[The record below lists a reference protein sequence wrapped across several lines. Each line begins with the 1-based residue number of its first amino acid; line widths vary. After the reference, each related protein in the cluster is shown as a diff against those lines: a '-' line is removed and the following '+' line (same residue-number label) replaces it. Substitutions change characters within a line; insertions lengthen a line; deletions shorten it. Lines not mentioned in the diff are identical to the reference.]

1 MDKIWYVLKNKFGE
15 TVETNTDRSVLEQH
29 KREREQ
35 YLRKSGDTIEVLKEM
50 PRADGWDRL
59 PTIGDIKGMNDFI

>member
-29 KREREQ
+29 KAERER
-35 YLRKSGDTIEVLKEM
+35 YLRKSGDIIERMEKSL
-50 PRADGWDRL
+50 
-59 PTIGDIKGMNDFI
+59 